1 MSATI
6 FVNWHSKEDKPLK
19 NIIFDEEPKFN
30 VSLFEYSGSLD
41 PEPTTITIGN
51 GEWEK
56 TVTIYSEATEG
67 KGDIIKYVA
76 QREETY
82 DSDYVGFFDEDIL
95 VRVSDLNR
103 ALQIAE
109 AENLCSFQPSLAPC
123 SHYTFGFT
131 LHHENS
137 IGRKVGWVES
147 MMPTIKQELLREAK
161 PFLDRDISISFWG
174 IDAYLFPML
183 AYMHNIGN
191 GHAVID
197 VAIAAHIRE
206 ITSGN
211 CTRRNGLTAREEMAN
226 MKVACKEHLE
236 QAGIDWEKIDTL
248 RVLFD
253 F

>member
-1 MSATI
+1 MSANI
-6 FVNWHSKEDKPLK
+6 FVTWNSKEDKPLK

-30 VSLFEYSGSLD
+30 VSLFEYSGSLG
-41 PEPTTITIGN
+41 PEHKTTLIGN
-51 GEWEK
+51 GEWGQ
-56 TVTIYSEATEG
+56 TVIIYSESTEG
-67 KGDIIKYVA
+67 KGDIIKYIA
-76 QREETY
+76 QQEETY
-82 DSDYVGFFDEDIL
+82 NSDYVGFFDDDIL
-95 VRVSDLNR
+95 IRVSHLNR
-103 ALQIAE
+103 ALEIAE
-109 AENLCSFQPSLAPC
+109 AENLCSFQPCLAPC

-137 IGRKVGWVES
+137 VGRRVGWVES
-147 MMPTIKQELLREAK
+147 MMPVIRQELLEKAK
-161 PFLDRDISISFWG
+161 PFLDKDISISFWG

-197 VAIAAHIRE
+197 VAVAAHIRE

-211 CTRRNGLTAREEMAN
+211 SVRRNGLTAREEMAN
-226 MKVACKEHLE
+226 MKIACKEHLE